1 MSRRT
6 GFVSISEQDW
16 EVNEKVKMT
25 LTFKSQ
31 DNFNKRAFLITLS
44 FIVKVWLEIRKNAAT
59 LTGSGV

>member
-1 MSRRT
+1 MWRRV

-31 DNFNKRAFLITLS
+31 DNFNKRAFFNNT
-44 FIVKVWLEIRKNAAT
+44 FIYRKSMARNT
-59 LTGSGV
+59 KKRRYPHG